1 MKEITISTRKLNDVY
16 TRSNTEFDLFI
27 ENTQDELSNNNTLVI
42 VIDESIL
49 HDKKVQKK
57 TASFTRVEDF
67 NRWIDNQYLII

>member
-16 TRSNTEFDLFI
+16 SRSNTEFDLFI

-57 TASFTRVEDF
+57 IASFTRVEDF
-67 NRWIDNQYLII
+67 NRWIDNQYPII